1 MLIADFG
8 DIRFCDCPVGAMVV
22 PHNFTVPAIKMSR
35 LTINL
40 DDKIH
45 QALKETAARQNRSIG
60 PIIEESLKLRG
71 IRSYESAKDLVA
83 KARANSQLSASEAMT
98 LAVDETRRY

>member
-1 MLIADFG
+1 
-8 DIRFCDCPVGAMVV
+8 
-22 PHNFTVPAIKMSR
+22 MSR

-60 PIIEESLKLRG
+60 SIIEESLKLRG
-71 IRSYESAKDLVA
+71 IRTIDSARNLVA
-83 KARANSQLSASEAMT
+83 KARANSSISTDEAMS
-98 LAVDETRRY
+98 LAVEETRCSRNQQ